1 MSTISLF
8 SYCGNRTL
16 LNILGLILLI
26 LKAIPLTCFEDFG
39 HECCMSFWVTMFLTE
54 FSYFSPN
61 EHRSDKVSF
70 AEDTK
75 YIYAKKVNCI
85 IITTEYAVQ

>member
-1 MSTISLF
+1 MFRGFWPGML
-8 SYCGNRTL
+8 YVV
-16 LNILGLILLI
+16 LGI
-26 LKAIPLTCFEDFG
+26 
-39 HECCMSFWVTMFLTE
+39 TMFLTE